1 MILHIPMISPITKY
15 HQLIDYSPSTV
26 NSDLFFQP
34 LKNRI
39 ICSGVKYKF
48 WKINYPIPLEFV
60 SNWSMKILSRRRSLR
75 KKILISSRLLNLL
88 PVMNQ
93 KLGTSWR
100 KKLQCCSNKM
110 GYLFNILKKLK
121 NHMKRLSI
129 DLKIKTK
136 KF

>member
-1 MILHIPMISPITKY
+1 MPNKYLRKSPIATKIPSTKLSINLRNNSISMILHIPMISPITKY

-100 KKLQCCSNKM
+100 KKL
-110 GYLFNILKKLK
+110 
-121 NHMKRLSI
+121 
-129 DLKIKTK
+129 
-136 KF
+136 